1 MPDLLT
7 HYAVSYLI
15 SSRVAKAKQ
24 AAILALIG
32 LIPDVDALFRIHRWA
47 THSLLLTA
55 IISSIAITI
64 ALKRGF
70 KYTSYITLIALLY
83 GLHIAMDVFVAP
95 TPLLW
100 PLTSQAYMI
109 DIQISGVIAEGG
121 IGILAN
127 ITATTEPINF
137 TQQPYIEGPIISTT
151 GIIAAIAVAAILA
164 IEHLT
169 HRLKAINSKKR
180 Y

>member
-15 SSRVAKAKQ
+15 SSRAAKAKQ

-32 LIPDVDALFRIHRWA
+32 LLPDIDVLFRIHRWA

-64 ALKRGF
+64 ALKREF
-70 KYTSYITLIALLY
+70 KYTSLIALLY

-109 DIQISGVIAEGG
+109 DIQISGTITEGG
-121 IGILAN
+121 IGIFAN

-151 GIIAAIAVAAILA
+151 GIITATAVAAILA

-169 HRLKAINSKKR
+169 HRLKAINSKKH